1 MPDAAQVFDAL
12 RAWQRSPEAELSAKF
27 NGQAAAVIRDAASLL
42 LNHDVG
48 TVTKTNFPA
57 LVRQMNELIAT
68 GSRALGEAV
77 ADSGE
82 LADAGKVQEARAVLR
97 AFLATC
103 TSPFYEKIAR
113 SRLDKLNEADD

>member
-1 MPDAAQVFDAL
+1 MPDAARVFDAL
-12 RAWQRSPEAELSAKF
+12 RAWHQSPEAELSAKF
-27 NGQAAAVIRDAASLL
+27 NGEAAALIRDAASLL
-42 LNHDVG
+42 LNHDV
-48 TVTKTNFPA
+48 TVTEADFPA

>member
-1 MPDAAQVFDAL
+1 MPDAARVFDAL
-12 RAWQRSPEAELSAKF
+12 RGWHRSPEAELSAKF
-27 NGQAAAVIRDAASLL
+27 NAAAAGVIRDAASLL
-42 LNHDVG
+42 LNRDVG
-48 TVTKTNFPA
+48 TVTKANFPA

-82 LADAGKVQEARAVLR
+82 LVDAGKVEEARAVLR
-97 AFLATC
+97 AFLASC

>member
-1 MPDAAQVFDAL
+1 MSDAARVFDAL
-12 RAWQRSPEAELSAKF
+12 RAWQRSPEADLPDKF
-27 NGQAAAVIRDAASLL
+27 NAEAADLIRGAASLL
-42 LNHDVG
+42 LNRDVG
-48 TVTKTNFPA
+48 PVTKANFPK

-82 LADAGKVQEARAVLR
+82 LADAGKLEEARTVLR

-113 SRLDKLNEADD
+113 ARLDKLE

>member
-1 MPDAAQVFDAL
+1 M
-12 RAWQRSPEAELSAKF
+12 E
-27 NGQAAAVIRDAASLL
+27 AAAVIREAASLL
-42 LNHDVG
+42 LNRDVG
-48 TVTKTNFPA
+48 TVTKANFPT
-57 LVRQMNELIAT
+57 LVRQMNELIAI

-82 LADAGKVQEARAVLR
+82 LADAGKVEEARAVLR
-97 AFLATC
+97 AFLANC

>member
-1 MPDAAQVFDAL
+1 MPDAARVFDAL
-12 RAWQRSPEAELSAKF
+12 RTWHRSPESELCAKF
-27 NGQAAAVIRDAASLL
+27 NAEAAAVVRDAASLL
-42 LNHDVG
+42 LNRDIG

-57 LVRQMNELIAT
+57 LVHQMNELIAT

-82 LADAGKVQEARAVLR
+82 LADAGRIEEARAVLQ

-103 TSPFYEKIAR
+103 PSPFYEKIAR
-113 SRLDKLNEADD
+113 SRLDKLREADD

>member
-1 MPDAAQVFDAL
+1 MPDAARVFDAL
-12 RAWQRSPEAELSAKF
+12 RAWHRSPEAELSAKF
-27 NGQAAAVIRDAASLL
+27 NGEAAAVIRDAASLL

-48 TVTKTNFPA
+48 TVTKANFPA

-68 GSRALGEAV
+68 GSRELGEAV

-82 LADAGKVQEARAVLR
+82 LADAGKVQEASAVLR